1 MGRQAV
7 RARKG
12 NPVMTEEARETAIET
27 LDHIDESIRGALVDG
42 NYKLIQKLAHAAE
55 MLYLLLETDYG

>member
-1 MGRQAV
+1 
-7 RARKG
+7 
-12 NPVMTEEARETAIET
+12 MTEEARETAIET
-27 LDHIDESIRGALVDG
+27 LDHSDESIRGALVDG